1 MKGLLRINDLTDGPA
16 NIPISPGGS
25 SVLIGGMPI
34 AVQGSYTA
42 PHEHE
47 NESSLVIGVFNQE
60 FSSTITAEGKPVL
73 LVGSVCSCGH
83 KAITG
88 SVNVKGV

>member
-25 SVLIGGMPI
+25 TVLVGGLPV

-42 PHEHE
+42 PHYHG
-47 NESSLVIGVFNQE
+47 NSLVIGVFNQE

-73 LVGSVCSCGH
+73 LVGSACSCGH

-88 SVNVKGV
+88 SVNVRGT

>member
-25 SVLIGGMPI
+25 TVLVGGLPV

-42 PHEHE
+42 PHYHG
-47 NESSLVIGVFNQE
+47 NSLVIGVFNQE
-60 FSSTITAEGKPVL
+60 FSSTITAGGKPVL
-73 LVGSVCSCGH
+73 LVGNACSCGH

-88 SVNVKGV
+88 SVNVRGT

>member
-25 SVLIGGMPI
+25 TVLVGGLPV

-42 PHEHE
+42 PHYHG
-47 NESSLVIGVFNQE
+47 NSLVIGVFNQE

-73 LVGSVCSCGH
+73 LVGSACSCGH